1 MKIETHWTTTWK
13 SNQRARAFLSTVG
26 LINLAFAAANVF
38 LWSFVAVV
46 VADPIAWATWSSFGS
61 VSRRPDLLEYPFV
74 MLWGLPLLGSG
85 VATVNNFLGF
95 KQMAKVAAV
104 FPLTL
109 FGLTLI
115 WWTFFRASG

>member
-1 MKIETHWTTTWK
+1 MNVGTHWNTVWK
-13 SNQRARAFLSTVG
+13 SNQRARAFLQTVG
-26 LINLAFAAANVF
+26 LINLAFAAANIF

-61 VSRRPDLLEYPFV
+61 VNRRPDLFEYPFI

-85 VATVNNFLGF
+85 VATINNFLGF

-104 FPLTL
+104 FPLAL
-109 FGLTLI
+109 FGLTLV
-115 WWTFFRASG
+115 WWTFFRGTA